1 MSREIASS
9 LPSAEI
15 DFPGERADNRSMLP
29 EVFECP
35 RCERQFIVDEPLE
48 GYATVNCPQC
58 GRYLGERDLSYVL
71 RSEIDELVERLE
83 FERHRL
89 ENDAAVY
96 GMTDCEAEMKLYG
109 REIPATIAVLRET
122 IGKLRKMSESYRIAP
137 SKTREG

>member
-1 MSREIASS
+1 MLSPR
-9 LPSAEI
+9 
-15 DFPGERADNRSMLP
+15 GRADNLFVLP

-35 RCERQFIVDEPLE
+35 RCERQFIVDEPSE
-48 GYATVNCPQC
+48 GYVTVHCPQC

-83 FERHRL
+83 FERNRL

-109 REIPATIAVLRET
+109 REIPAAVGVLRET
-122 IGKLRKMSESYRIAP
+122 IGKLRKMSESYKPAP
-137 SKTREG
+137 SKTRDR